1 VAYLSQGCCAYL
13 SQGRHGEK
21 LMHQTVLPPSNLGVY
36 TRSYSQAIGLREPHC
51 KNRTA
56 RTALQELPPIEKK
69 NQEKNKTRAREGV
82 TPPFRILYS
91 LAENKH
97 TQAKDNG
104 KINTIR
110 PRAMGRNNWKRQ

>member
-1 VAYLSQGCCAYL
+1 V
-13 SQGRHGEK
+13 
-21 LMHQTVLPPSNLGVY
+21 
-36 TRSYSQAIGLREPHC
+36 
-51 KNRTA
+51 NRTA
-56 RTALQELPPIEKK
+56 RTALQEPHCKNSLQSKKK